1 MCSVRKAP
9 QNKSAKGVSVNINII
24 ALKRTTILT
33 SKNVLKIPPFLAPY
47 KVAVLPLIGK
57 DGLPEKANEILK
69 DLKFDFECIYDEKNK
84 IGKRYRKQDA
94 IGTPFCIT
102 VDHQTLQD
110 NTVTL
115 RERDSMS
122 QERIEIKDL
131 AQILSDSVSMKSI
144 LKKLN

>member
-1 MCSVRKAP
+1 MLCVL
-9 QNKSAKGVSVNINII
+9 NI
-24 ALKRTTILT
+24 TFTI
-33 SKNVLKIPPFLAPY
+33 NV
-47 KVAVLPLIGK
+47 
-57 DGLPEKANEILK
+57 
-69 DLKFDFECIYDEKNK
+69 IYDEKDA
-84 IGKRYRKQDA
+84 IGRRYRRQDA
-94 IGTPFCIT
+94 NGTPFCIT

-144 LKKLN
+144 LKFGYTFNSVQIKFGIDYVRYRSNSV